1 MGFIYLTDQ
10 QLESQHQQ
18 EYLDKENNLS
28 LVLTSGQ
35 TEKSSENNDSWE
47 GLMYL

>member
-1 MGFIYLTDQ
+1 MGFVYLTDQ

-35 TEKSSENNDSWE
+35 PFLLVMILVLTWD
-47 GLMYL
+47 